1 MCIKIMKMAGTRLRC
16 WGLLKFLMGGG
27 VDGRAQINEKRFFVN
42 DGKLYTTEHRSPSED
57 LIKSNE
63 EY

>member
-16 WGLLKFLMGGG
+16 WGLLKFLMGG
-27 VDGRAQINEKRFFVN
+27 VDGRVQINEKRFFVN
-42 DGKLYTTEHRSPSED
+42 DSKLYTTEYRSPSKD
-57 LIKSNE
+57 LIKSND